1 MSELDSFESQD
12 EGEPPSPEDRSPVY
26 RYVEDAIDRLDGG
39 LQYSDYVSVNND
51 CSVVINAYD
60 LEIYS
65 EIAKYEISN
74 LSTDTNCSVLY
85 ELQRKIST
93 GMDDVATRYGAD
105 RSLDP
110 EYDYP
115 VFISS
120 ARTGTVSF
128 MFQNSNIDSVLI
140 GRRFGSNGESLS
152 IESRNIRTTF
162 QQQVLLGGLAVF
174 LTAFETKNITSREKI
189 AVQ

>member
-1 MSELDSFESQD
+1 MSELDSSEDQD
-12 EGEPPSPEDRSPVY
+12 EGEPPSPEDRSLVH
-26 RYVEDAIDRLDGG
+26 RYIEDAIDRLDGG

-60 LEIYS
+60 LEIYG
-65 EIAKYEISN
+65 EIAKYEVSN
-74 LSTDTNCSVLY
+74 LLTDPDCGALY

-93 GMDDVATRYGAD
+93 GMADVAVRYGAD

-110 EYDYP
+110 EYNYP

-120 ARTGTVSF
+120 ASTGTISF
-128 MFQNSNIDSVLI
+128 MFQNSNIDSMLI
-140 GRRFGSNGESLS
+140 GRRFGSNGESIS

-174 LTAFETKNITSREKI
+174 LTAFEAKNITSREKI